1 MKRTLRFVA
10 AGLLVVLTFIAVS
23 CGIVSKPR
31 HNIVLIVIDTLRT
44 DHLPF
49 HGYEKNT
56 APFLSRLAEEGVVFE
71 RAHSTSSWTAPA
83 TASLVTSLHPIQ
95 HGVLTGFRATQM
107 LRQAN
112 PSITL
117 NRIPGETTTM
127 AEVLKEAGYSTWAV
141 SDNINVSY
149 EQGFDEGFGKFRKTD
164 FQGAATVNA
173 TVKGWAPAIQ
183 DREPYF
189 LYLHYIDPHRPYEKQ
204 APWYE
209 PAEGELLD
217 SISAYDSEINYVDQ
231 KISELFELME
241 WDKNTLVVVTSD
253 HGEEFLDHGDWD
265 HSRTLYGEVL
275 DVPLVV
281 YCPGEIPAAQRIA
294 ERVSILDILPTLRD
308 FVGLAPS
315 AVEQGISLLPALRG
329 EGDLSGDRPHFSDLR
344 SPPWYGSRVLRA
356 VISGDE
362 KYVLTEPGIE
372 ELYDLVADPDELHS
386 LASARGDRC
395 AEMRSELEE
404 FEQSLVIYTHEEFG
418 ITLDEETLKKLES
431 LGYIN

>member
-1 MKRTLRFVA
+1 
-10 AGLLVVLTFIAVS
+10 
-23 CGIVSKPR
+23 
-31 HNIVLIVIDTLRT
+31 
-44 DHLPF
+44 
-49 HGYEKNT
+49 
-56 APFLSRLAEEGVVFE
+56 
-71 RAHSTSSWTAPA
+71 
-83 TASLVTSLHPIQ
+83 
-95 HGVLTGFRATQM
+95 M

-117 NRIPGETTTM
+117 NRIPEETTTI
-127 AEVLKEAGYSTWAV
+127 AEVLRGAGYSTWAV
-141 SDNINVSY
+141 SDNINVSC

-183 DREPYF
+183 AREPYF

-204 APWYE
+204 LPWYE

-217 SISAYDSEINYVDQ
+217 SVSAYDSEINYVDQ

-241 WDKNTLVVVTSD
+241 WDTNTLIVVTSD

-281 YCPGEIPAAQRIA
+281 YCPGEIPGGRRIA

-308 FVGLAPS
+308 FTGLS
-315 AVEQGISLLPALRG
+315 ASEIDQGISLLSALRG
-329 EGDLSGDRPHFSDLR
+329 EGDLPGDRLHFSDLR
-344 SPPWYGSRVLRA
+344 SPPWFGSRILRA
-356 VISGDE
+356 VIQGEE
-362 KYVLTEPGIE
+362 KYVLTEPSIE

-386 LASARGDRC
+386 LASTHADRC
-395 AEMRSELEE
+395 AELKGELKDLEE
-404 FEQSLVIYTHEEFG
+404 SRVIYTHEEFG
-418 ITLDEETLKKLES
+418 VSIDEETLQKLES

>member
-1 MKRTLRFVA
+1 MKRTLRFIA
-10 AGLLVVLTFIAVS
+10 AGLIVALASIIVS
-23 CGIVSKPR
+23 GGIVSKPR

-56 APFLSRLAEEGVVFE
+56 APFLSRLVEEGVVFE

-112 PSITL
+112 PTITL

-127 AEVLKEAGYSTWAV
+127 AEVLRDAGYSTWAV

-204 APWYE
+204 SPWYE

-231 KISELFELME
+231 KIRELFELME
-241 WDKNTLVVVTSD
+241 WDKNTLIIVTSD

-275 DVPLVV
+275 DVPLVM
-281 YCPGEIPAAQRIA
+281 YCPGEIPVSQRIA
-294 ERVSILDILPTLRD
+294 ERVSILDILPTLRE
-308 FVGLAPS
+308 FAGLTS
-315 AVEQGISLLPALRG
+315 SEVDQGISLLSAARG
-329 EGDLSGDRPHFSDLR
+329 EGSLPGDRPHFSDLR
-344 SPPWYGSRVLRA
+344 SPPWFGSRILRA
-356 VISGDE
+356 VIRGDE

-372 ELYDLVADPDELHS
+372 ELYDLVGDPDELHS
-386 LASARGDRC
+386 LASARRDRC
-395 AEMRSELEE
+395 AEMRRELED
-404 FEQSLVIYTHEEFG
+404 FEESRIIYTHEEFG
-418 ITLDEETLKKLES
+418 ITMDEETLKKLES